1 MAKTAFDV
9 ARGTT
14 WKIDPDEI
22 RIREGDAEP
31 DPLQRARAALP
42 VSAGLVTLMKRF
54 GFLGVITVSKD
65 GPHAVAEDGRQR
77 VKAAREV
84 KRLQLEEGVPKGKTI
99 LVECKL
105 QDGSDA
111 QLTMIG
117 VMLNSGEQRDDSPVM
132 VASQIAHLLSMGQ
145 GEQEIAD
152 LYVQKISWVKQHRA
166 LLTTH
171 QKVQDAVTR
180 GDLSV
185 SGAAKLAK
193 LERTK
198 QVEEL
203 AAAREASKSEKV
215 TVRQVSKA
223 IKTKATGK
231 PAIDPPSR
239 KLVLAMADHGEF
251 FLAGVLR
258 WVATGTLPDNK
269 QVLAQLE
276 DAALGAGRDLRTGEK
291 RA

>member
-1 MAKTAFDV
+1 MGKTALAFT
-9 ARGTT
+9 RGTT
-14 WKIDPDEI
+14 FKIDPDEI
-22 RIREGDAEP
+22 RIREGEDEP
-31 DPLQRARAALP
+31 DPLQRVRAALP
-42 VSAGLVTLMKRF
+42 VSQGLVTLMKRL

-65 GPHAVAEDGRQR
+65 GPHAVAQDGRQR

-84 KRLQLEEGVPKGKTI
+84 KRQQLEEGVPEGKTI

-105 QDGSDA
+105 ADGSDA
-111 QLTMIG
+111 VMTMIG
-117 VMLNSGEQRDDSPVM
+117 VALNNAEQRNDSPVM
-132 VASQIAHLLSMGQ
+132 VAQQIAHLLTMGQ
-145 GEQEIAD
+145 DEQQIAD
-152 LYVQKISWVKQHRA
+152 LYVQTISWVKQHRA

-223 IKTKATGK
+223 IKKKTTGK
-231 PAIDPPSR
+231 DATDPPSR
-239 KLVLAMADHGEF
+239 KLVLKVAEDNEPKVTS
-251 FLAGVLR
+251 LLR
-258 WVATGTLPDNK
+258 WAV
-269 QVLAQLE
+269 
-276 DAALGAGRDLRTGEK
+276 TGELPK
-291 RA
+291 DAGLLGLIAGAKESLGIST